1 MIWSKMKQQLEG
13 FISPA
18 LAGRVEYRASGY
30 RYRPDKAGQCYI
42 TVDRK
47 EVFNMNDDSSGI
59 RWFKTEQEI
68 RNDPDIQLP
77 VTREELE
84 AVRKCGGGSIPEER
98 LAVIVRS
105 RKITDYAKE
114 MMAAQSELSRAD
126 FGAAAVKF
134 LSLPIEECLESREIL
149 LNVLAL
155 IDRRLGK
162 KRLLG
167 MEEKIRLKH
176 PVVQYFYE
184 LRLSAM

>member
-13 FISPA
+13 FLSPS
-18 LAGRVEYRASGY
+18 LSGRVEYRASGY

-42 TVDRK
+42 TVDKK
-47 EVFNMNDDSSGI
+47 EVFNMGDASTGI
-59 RWFKTEQEI
+59 RWYKTEQEI
-68 RNDPDIQLP
+68 RNDTGIQLP
-77 VTREELE
+77 VSREEME
-84 AVRKCGGGSIPEER
+84 EVRKGGGGSIPEER
-98 LAVIVRS
+98 LAVIARG
-105 RKITDYAKE
+105 RKIADYAKE
-114 MMAAQSELSRAD
+114 MMAAQAELTRSD
-126 FGAAAVKF
+126 FGAAAGRF

-162 KRLLG
+162 KRLLM

-184 LRLSAM
+184 LRRNAV